1 MAIGRDE
8 KSMKR
13 RVGEDKGGRTRTE
26 MCISEEQWSDRAS
39 STGER
44 EREREKDRFIIANG
58 FNPAFRT
65 S

>member
-1 MAIGRDE
+1 
-8 KSMKR
+8 MKR

-44 EREREKDRFIIANG
+44 EKDRFIIANG
-58 FNPAFRT
+58 FNPAFRM

>member
-39 STGER
+39 ST
-44 EREREKDRFIIANG
+44 REREKDRFIIANG

>member
-44 EREREKDRFIIANG
+44 EREKDRFIIANG
-58 FNPAFRT
+58 FNPAFRM